1 MEKPLCLQAIVP
13 LRVLRST
20 HSFSLI
26 PWLEELSRLEHKD
39 KSTVARRLIDY
50 GWEFLMLKYYKDGK
64 LSLEVLSRKLDLS
77 LSETMDLLAEQGEP
91 I

>member
-1 MEKPLCLQAIVP
+1 MSVIS
-13 LRVLRST
+13 LRLKDRESER
-20 HSFSLI
+20 I
-26 PWLEELSRLEHKD
+26 EELSSLGHKD
-39 KSTVARRLIDY
+39 KSTVARQLIDY

-64 LSLEVLSRKLDLS
+64 LSIEVLSRKLDLS